1 MAYDRLKSIKKDVIN
16 NEKLALVV
24 YLRDNYP
31 DLLPNKKFGGPK
43 GISLTK
49 YLIIIFSAVF
59 AGFRQETSSSG
70 YLNNHI
76 YHLTQ
81 NIDSGRPAS
90 TESSSADDW
99 PDDASIEIGENSALP
114 MPFV

>member
-49 YLIIIFSAVF
+49 YLIIIFSARS
-59 AGFRQETSSSG
+59 ANSLEDESDWSSSG

-76 YHLTQ
+76 YHFTQ
-81 NIDSGRPAS
+81 NIDSGRTAS
-90 TESSSADDW
+90 TESSRNRR
-99 PDDASIEIGENSALP
+99 GEKSTESSR
-114 MPFV
+114 